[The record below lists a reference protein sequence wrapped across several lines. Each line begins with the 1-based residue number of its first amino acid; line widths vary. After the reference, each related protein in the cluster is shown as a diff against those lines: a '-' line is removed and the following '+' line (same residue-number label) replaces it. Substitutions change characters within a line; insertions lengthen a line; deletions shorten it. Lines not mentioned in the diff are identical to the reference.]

1 MKNVIYYIV
10 YILFIIIIIIP
21 KQIDIKLTS
30 SDGNLFVFAARKI
43 WRFWTYFRNRR
54 LYNYLKGLIN
64 FCDAGDPYVLLR
76 SINPAE
82 SALIDPAAG
91 LLLRFRLG
99 GYKFP
104 PQIYYKIYTKAPVC
118 DIGSFAPKNYTRSV
132 PIPEQK
138 IEGYK
143 NKPCETTIRVG
154 GSLYHAFISARTSQ
168 EIEKIGT
175 DDWYKRYENNGWR
188 TIENDILDP
197 HNPITVDSNRKQKDF
212 HYNRLVRKQNK
223 QQLLKERKRKW
234 YKKMYE
240 EGMMKSADKEEEENK
255 EDSKGKISMNNDS
268 KDLPEIDFDDP
279 NWEEQCNELL
289 EWCNGLD
296 YDEYVNEWSKIATT
310 NTNPNE
316 TNSF

>member
-1 MKNVIYYIV
+1 MKNVISYIV
-10 YILFIIIIIIP
+10 YIYIYNTL
-21 KQIDIKLTS
+21 DIKLTS

-43 WRFWTYFRNRR
+43 WRFWIYFRNRR

-64 FCDAGDPYVLLR
+64 FCNAGDPYVLLR

-82 SALIDPAAG
+82 SGLIDPAAG

-99 GYKFP
+99 GYRFP

-118 DIGSFAPKNYTRSV
+118 DIGSFAPKNYTRSI

-154 GSLYHAFISARTSQ
+154 GSLYHAFISARTTQ

-175 DDWYKRYENNGWR
+175 DDWYRRYENNGWR

-197 HNPITVDSNRKQKDF
+197 HNPITVDSNRRKKDF
-212 HYNRLVRKQNK
+212 HYNPVVRRQNK

-234 YKKMYE
+234 YKTMYE
-240 EGMMKSADKEEEENK
+240 QGMMKSESKQQEQK
-255 EDSKGKISMNNDS
+255 EDTRKSNINSSTS
-268 KDLPEIDFDDP
+268 KDLPEINFDDP
-279 NWEEQCNELL
+279 NWEEQCNDLL

-296 YDEYVNEWSKIATT
+296 YDEYVNQWTKIATT
-310 NTNPNE
+310 NTNPSE
-316 TNSF
+316 SDF